1 MAGSNMEMRSANLSK
16 KKKGD
21 ESGQTLRETIIE
33 DLSTKIADTKRDVP
47 VTARLDNEIVDMLDI
62 LVKLGI
68 FKSRSDAIASILE
81 NTLLDHRDRFKQ
93 LTTEISRLEKI
104 QDRAKDIALEV
115 LQGKST

>member
-1 MAGSNMEMRSANLSK
+1 MSK
-16 KKKGD
+16 KK
-21 ESGQTLRETIIE
+21 ESDKTARTLRDSIIE
-33 DLSTKIADTKRDVP
+33 DLSTKISDTKRDIP

-68 FKSRSDAIASILE
+68 FKSRSDAMASILE
-81 NTLLDHRDRFKQ
+81 NVLLEHRDKFRQ
-93 LTTEISRLEKI
+93 LTTEISKLEKI